1 MRRTAFGHARQMW
14 RMGRPAGTVS
24 AVCAAVLLVASGCG
38 GGSGST
44 TSGGTT
50 TATTPAAERALIRKA
65 WTEFFSGKTS
75 AATKTSL
82 LENGPA
88 FETAI
93 KAQASSAIA
102 KQAGAT
108 VSKVTLQGPR
118 KATVR
123 YTISLAGA
131 PVLRNQ
137 TGTAVKVDGSWK
149 VGDASFCR
157 LLALQGAAPKACSQ
171 AG

>member
-1 MRRTAFGHARQMW
+1 MRR
-14 RMGRPAGTVS
+14 PIGTVS
-24 AVCAAVLLVASGCG
+24 AVCAAVLLAASGCG

-44 TSGGTT
+44 TSNATT
-50 TATTPAAERALIRKA
+50 TAMTPAAERAQIRKA
-65 WTEFFSGKTS
+65 WTDFFSGKTS
-75 AATKTSL
+75 AATKISL
-82 LENGPA
+82 LENGAA
-88 FETAI
+88 FESAI

-108 VSKVTLQGPR
+108 VSKVILQGPT
-118 KATVR
+118 KATVH

-131 PVLRNQ
+131 PVLKNQ

-171 AG
+171 SG